1 MAQSLI
7 DLGYNATTN
16 WPACLLYEEF
26 LELRLKA
33 RVSIR
38 TFSKEWKESV
48 LETIGSI
55 TIPLAKPPFFFS
67 PFFYKF
73 FRTLAPWLLERTGN
87 IAALGAMKF
96 PCENLLEY
104 AIALEGSYEQWVVAV
119 KQTVPPGMLLIYRPK
134 DCYPA

>member
-1 MAQSLI
+1 MERIRFGDDWQH
-7 DLGYNATTN
+7 YN
-16 WPACLLYEEF
+16 PASEAAVLLF
-26 LELRLKA
+26 
-33 RVSIR
+33 
-38 TFSKEWKESV
+38 T
-48 LETIGSI
+48 
-55 TIPLAKPPFFFS
+55 
-67 PFFYKF
+67 FFYKF